1 MSYRLIIFITTILV
15 SQNVLATPGSV
26 RLKDLLRVEASRD
39 NQLIGYGIV
48 TGLAGTGDSQS
59 ANATKQ
65 SISNTLRKFGVNVD
79 ARLLRSRNSASVM
92 ITANLPPYAQAGD
105 KIDVNVTS
113 MGDARSLVSGTLLL
127 THLVGSDNQI
137 YALTQGPLSVGGY
150 RYDTYGNVVQKNHM
164 TTAQI
169 PGGATIEKTLNNRL
183 TDVDHMMNFIL
194 HEPDFTTA
202 RRISR
207 ILNKHF
213 GQHTAKTINAAHI
226 KIAVP
231 QSYHHDVV
239 DFIAEVES
247 LRVKPDARAVVV
259 VNERTGTVVSGG
271 NVRVSKVN
279 ITHGDLKVA
288 IRTKFEVSQ
297 PIKVFASD
305 VNASTVV
312 VPNTQLEVDE
322 QLGFNV
328 NLPNDSSVSDLVAAL
343 NKVKASSRDIIT
355 ILQAIK
361 RSGAL
366 HADLIIQ

>member
-213 GQHTAKTINAAHI
+213 GQHTAKTINAAH
-226 KIAVP
+226 
-231 QSYHHDVV
+231 
-239 DFIAEVES
+239 
-247 LRVKPDARAVVV
+247 
-259 VNERTGTVVSGG
+259 
-271 NVRVSKVN
+271 
-279 ITHGDLKVA
+279 
-288 IRTKFEVSQ
+288 
-297 PIKVFASD
+297 
-305 VNASTVV
+305 
-312 VPNTQLEVDE
+312 
-322 QLGFNV
+322 
-328 NLPNDSSVSDLVAAL
+328 
-343 NKVKASSRDIIT
+343 
-355 ILQAIK
+355 
-361 RSGAL
+361 
-366 HADLIIQ
+366 